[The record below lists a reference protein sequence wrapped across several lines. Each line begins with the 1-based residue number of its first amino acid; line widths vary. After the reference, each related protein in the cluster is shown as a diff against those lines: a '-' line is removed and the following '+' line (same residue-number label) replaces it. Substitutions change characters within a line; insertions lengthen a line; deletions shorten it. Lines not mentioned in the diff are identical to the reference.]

1 MAVEEVADSQLIRS
15 RERSLVWYL
24 TGRTAVITLLL
35 GGAAFFYLQGNL
47 GQSAIPLF
55 FFLAVA
61 YAEALVVALLLRRVH
76 RVVSLTHAQI
86 IWDLLFV
93 TLLILLTGAV
103 ESVFS
108 FAYLLVIIGA
118 SFLLSRRLTIIAAA
132 TAAILFGSLLVVQ
145 FYQWFPLLKLE
156 RAMADAAFF
165 NAIFVHYVAFFLTA
179 VLSGTLAERWRRSEA
194 LLERKSIDYAE
205 LERMNRTILAHINSG
220 VMLVN
225 PAGRIRSFNRAAAD
239 ISGLSLHEVYDRLLD
254 EIFPDLI
261 PDGVRL
267 AHPVSRAEGP
277 YVHPAGRELVLGYAT
292 TFARDNRGGDLG
304 TLVTFQ
310 DLTELKRIENQLK
323 QSDRLA
329 AIGRLS
335 AGLAHEIR
343 NPLASI
349 SGSAQLIL
357 ENSHL
362 EADDQRLLGIV
373 VKEAERLNG
382 LLSDFLS
389 FAKPQPPVRS
399 TFDFAELVQELEQ
412 ILQRDSR
419 FADIRITTEVP
430 RPCLVTLDRQQIWQ
444 ALWDLS
450 INAAEALEETPP
462 PKELRLVARSNQ
474 PFSFWVEDN
483 GPGVADDHKERI
495 FEPFFSSKSRGTGLG
510 LATVFAIADAHRGRV
525 SVTDSPLGGARF
537 VLDFPQDEK
546 DQR

>member
-1 MAVEEVADSQLIRS
+1 MAVDEATHSQLTRA

-24 TGRTAVITLLL
+24 TGRTAAITLLL

-47 GQSAIPLF
+47 DRSAIPLF

-61 YAEALVVALLLRRVH
+61 FAEALIVVLLLRRV
-76 RVVSLTHAQI
+76 RWVATLTHVQV

-93 TLLILLTGAV
+93 TLLILISGSV

-145 FYQWFPLLKLE
+145 LYQWVPFLKLE
-156 RAMADAAFF
+156 KTIADAAFF

-179 VLSGTLAERWRRSEA
+179 ILSGTLAERWRRSEA
-194 LLERKSIDYAE
+194 QLQRKNIDYAE

-225 PAGRIRSFNRAAAD
+225 PAGRIRSFNRAASEIA
-239 ISGLSLHEVYDRLLD
+239 GLSLHEVYDRQLKD
-254 EIFPDLI
+254 IFPGLI
-261 PDGVRL
+261 PDDATL
-267 AHPVSRAEGP
+267 AHPVSRAEGN
-277 YVHPAGRELVLGYAT
+277 YTHPAGREMILGYAMT
-292 TFARDNRGGDLG
+292 IARDNRGEKLG

-310 DLTELKRIENQLK
+310 DLTELKQIEAQLK

-349 SGSAQLIL
+349 SGSAQLVL
-357 ENSHL
+357 ESSGL
-362 EADDQRLLGIV
+362 KTDDQRLMGIV

-382 LLSDFLS
+382 LLTDFLS
-389 FAKPQPPVRS
+389 FARPQPPLRS
-399 TFDFAELVQELEQ
+399 EFDFAELIDELVHMLKQ
-412 ILQRDSR
+412 DHR
-419 FADIRITTEVP
+419 FFDITISIEVP
-430 RPCLVTLDRQQIWQ
+430 RPCPVTLDRQQIWQ

-450 INAAEALEETPP
+450 INAAEALQKSAP
-462 PKELRLVARSNQ
+462 PKQLQFGAVSDHRLRIV
-474 PFSFWVEDN
+474 VEDS
-483 GPGVADDHKERI
+483 GPGIANGIKEQI

-510 LATVFAIADAHRGRV
+510 LATVFAIADAHRGTV
-525 SVTDSPLGGARF
+525 QVEDSPLGGARF
-537 VLDFPQDEK
+537 VLGFSPNEK
-546 DQR
+546 EHR